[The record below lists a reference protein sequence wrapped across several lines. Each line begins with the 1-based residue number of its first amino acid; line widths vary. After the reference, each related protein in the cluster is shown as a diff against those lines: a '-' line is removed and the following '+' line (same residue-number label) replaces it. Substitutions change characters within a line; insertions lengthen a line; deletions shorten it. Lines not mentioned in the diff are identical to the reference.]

1 MLSRLRTSL
10 EMTQHVDCVLKL
22 SSLVVVGVMDGNEK
36 ENHQRHTHHCCWV
49 DRVVP
54 DASQFA
60 FVAAASTMAETMR
73 TSSSK
78 QR

>member
-10 EMTQHVDCVLKL
+10 EMTQQVDFVLKL
-22 SSLVVVGVMDGNEK
+22 SSQVVVGVMDGNEK
-36 ENHQRHTHHCCWV
+36 ENYQRHTHHCCWV

-54 DASQFA
+54 DTSHFA
-60 FVAAASTMAETMR
+60 FVAASTMAETMR
-73 TSSSK
+73 TSWSK